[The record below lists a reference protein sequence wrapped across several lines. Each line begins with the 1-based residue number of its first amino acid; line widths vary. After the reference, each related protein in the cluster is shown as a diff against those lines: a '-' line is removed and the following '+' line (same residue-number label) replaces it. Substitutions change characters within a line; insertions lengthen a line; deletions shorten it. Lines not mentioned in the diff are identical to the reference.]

1 MRDQFKDKA
10 YWAEYLETQERRI
23 ARFSAL
29 TGPGSNAELR
39 QEHLLNLRIDKV
51 YALYSSG
58 APVSELAQE
67 YALALDVALA
77 LPTLVYGKL
86 TWLLEMAVLLDVDI
100 VSAGQCA
107 LLREKVDAG
116 MRLNDLDHL
125 GSCGDDL
132 WVGVLESCFSHRDC
146 PTAEKRVLFP
156 GNEAFAAL
164 VTEVQQVP
172 APEAEKFIRK
182 HMKIWYKLHRDFAWY
197 NSHRNRNNVY
207 AGYWAF
213 DCAALAKLC
222 GLSGTAFQGVQFF
235 PTDLL
240 PDGGR

>member
-1 MRDQFKDKA
+1 MRDQFKDEA
-10 YWAEYLETQERRI
+10 YWAGYLEKQEQRI
-23 ARFSAL
+23 VRFSAL
-29 TGPGSNAELR
+29 AGPGSNAELR

-58 APVSELAQE
+58 APVSELARE
-67 YALALDVALA
+67 YVLALDVALA

-100 VSAGQCA
+100 SAGQCA
-107 LLREKVDAG
+107 LLREKVDTG

-132 WVGVLESCFSHRDC
+132 WVRALERCFSHQDS
-146 PTAEKRVLFP
+146 PDAEKRVLFP
-156 GNEAFAAL
+156 GNETFAAL

-172 APEAEKFIRK
+172 APEAEELIRK
-182 HMKIWYKLHRDFAWY
+182 HMKIWYKLHRDYPWY
-197 NSHRNRNNVY
+197 DSHKNRNNVY

-222 GLSGTAFQGVQFF
+222 GLSGTAFQGVRFF
-235 PTDLL
+235 PADLL

>member
-164 VTEVQQVP
+164 VTEVRQVP
-172 APEAEKFIRK
+172 APEAEKFIQK